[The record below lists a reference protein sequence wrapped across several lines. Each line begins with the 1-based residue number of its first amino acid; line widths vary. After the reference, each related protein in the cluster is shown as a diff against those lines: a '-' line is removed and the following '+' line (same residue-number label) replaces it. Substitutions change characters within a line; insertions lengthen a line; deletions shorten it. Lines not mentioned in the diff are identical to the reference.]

1 MACQQK
7 TTKTNVEANDSQKL
21 KAKQSIEKREKNVD
35 A

>member
-1 MACQQK
+1 M
-7 TTKTNVEANDSQKL
+7 TKTNVEANDSQKL